1 MTNPASSTAPA
12 PTLEDAI
19 AALDALPAPHALPAW
34 TPAAEVPLDRASG
47 EALQSR
53 GLEYRTIDARDDAAY
68 ERFVQAISR
77 GFLEDR
83 AEHLVGWR
91 STLLQLD
98 GRLVGVFDPAAPHA
112 ETPVA
117 TIGTWGT
124 GLVLDPGCIVPMWA
138 ISVVTVSSTHRR
150 RGIARAMLEGELRA
164 AAGAGYAV
172 AGLTVSEATIYGRY
186 GFGPSVGARQFTIDN
201 RRAGWVGPR
210 PVEEGRGRI
219 DPIEREEA
227 MRALASLHA
236 ETVAE
241 RPGEV
246 TGWPGLWRD
255 AAGLHPEEEEKGFR
269 AVQYT
274 DDEGRVRGVVV
285 YSIKEADGKAAL
297 RIQSLLAASTDAYAA
312 LWRFALT
319 HDLIGTVTANLRS
332 LDEPVRWML
341 EDQRAL
347 TSTEHDHHWVRIL
360 DVAAALGAR
369 RYRAAGSVVLE
380 VEDPLAITGGRFLL
394 TVDDEGTGSV
404 QQLSADAAPDA
415 AVVQVGISELSSLL
429 HGEARWGTLA
439 AAGRVMADATATA
452 WLDVAFAPAAPLQ
465 LSIGY

>member
-1 MTNPASSTAPA
+1 M
-12 PTLEDAI
+12 
-19 AALDALPAPHALPAW
+19 
-34 TPAAEVPLDRASG
+34 R
-47 EALQSR
+47 R
-53 GLEYRTIDARDDAAY
+53 R
-68 ERFVQAISR
+68 
-77 GFLEDR
+77 
-83 AEHLVGWR
+83 WR
-91 STLLQLD
+91 SD
-98 GRLVGVFDPAAPHA
+98 
-112 ETPVA
+112 
-117 TIGTWGT
+117 
-124 GLVLDPGCIVPMWA
+124 
-138 ISVVTVSSTHRR
+138 
-150 RGIARAMLEGELRA
+150 
-164 AAGAGYAV
+164 
-172 AGLTVSEATIYGRY
+172 
-186 GFGPSVGARQFTIDN
+186 
-201 RRAGWVGPR
+201 
-210 PVEEGRGRI
+210 
-219 DPIEREEA
+219 
-227 MRALASLHA
+227 
-236 ETVAE
+236 
-241 RPGEV
+241 PGEV

-394 TVDDEGTGSV
+394 TVDGEGSGSV

-439 AAGRVMADATATA
+439 AGGSRHGRRHGDGVARRRVRTGSPPVAAEHRVLTASRSCPTAAGR
-452 WLDVAFAPAAPLQ
+452 AASQPELPRRTISWIQ
-465 LSIGY
+465 IGAKGEVQFGGVG